1 MKYTLVTWHYTFPES
16 WEQDLFEQ
24 QLADIGFEAFDGEKA
39 YIQTA
44 MLDRRLLDELAEAT
58 PHAELIA
65 CEECPDENWNQAW
78 EDEHPE
84 FIVPFGEHEIH
95 IVPHCAFGAGYHETT
110 AMMLDCLSQS
120 PSLEGHKVL
129 DNGCGTGIL
138 GIAAALKGAN
148 VTAVDIDEH
157 SVESTLQNAR
167 LNGVNIDVRCAD
179 TPPEGQYDL
188 ILSNIHRNILL
199 AQMPLY
205 AHYLVGGG
213 QVWLSGFYED
223 DCPVLLQA
231 AERAGLRLVRQ
242 YNNNEWRLLLLY
254 RPLTD

>member
-1 MKYTLVTWHYTFPES
+1 M
-16 WEQDLFEQ
+16 
-24 QLADIGFEAFDGEKA
+24 
-39 YIQTA
+39 
-44 MLDRRLLDELAEAT
+44 
-58 PHAELIA
+58 
-65 CEECPDENWNQAW
+65 
-78 EDEHPE
+78 
-84 FIVPFGEHEIH
+84 
-95 IVPHCAFGAGYHETT
+95 
-110 AMMLDCLSQS
+110 
-120 PSLEGHKVL
+120 
-129 DNGCGTGIL
+129 
-138 GIAAALKGAN
+138 
-148 VTAVDIDEH
+148 TAVDIDEH

-167 LNGVNIDVRCAD
+167 LNGVNIDVHCAD

-205 AHYLVGGG
+205 ANYLVGGG
-213 QVWLSGFYED
+213 QVWLSGFYEE